1 MVLRV
6 VNTILLVRRGRS
18 ECYPWESQR
27 VLLSTHDTA
36 PSLPGPG
43 AGSGWRATPWR
54 LAVISSVVRDLVEAS
69 LISLARRDRCDAT
82 WWRPFVVVL
91 SRGVTSGQLRG
102 SSASRPYT
110 RAPRLRDS
118 PRPFVVRSRSKTGQS
133 ALTCWVVVDPCDDVV
148 TVYLSLYCW
157 CSPFRGL
164 TRRRRFHAVVVG
176 RQDLFVRPAGSLGW
190 PVRF

>member
-118 PRPFVVRSRSKTGQS
+118 PRPCVVRSRSKTGQS
-133 ALTCWVVVDPCDDVV
+133 ALTCRVVVDPCDDVV
-148 TVYLSLYCW
+148 TVYS
-157 CSPFRGL
+157 
-164 TRRRRFHAVVVG
+164 VVV
-176 RQDLFVRPAGSLGW
+176 LLVLSVPWTNA
-190 PVRF
+190 P